1 MVIWLSKKVEKPI
14 LRLTYEDYEDHGLAP
29 LLMETAGGKAE
40 DLNLFTYKKIIS
52 KITGWPIGNRPELS
66 EMGEYQ
72 LAKVSEKRERVLVFS
87 PHPDDDVIS
96 MGGTIKRLNDQS
108 HHISVAY
115 MTSGS
120 NGVRD

>member
-1 MVIWLSKKVEKPI
+1 M
-14 LRLTYEDYEDHGLAP
+14 TYEDYEDHGLAP
-29 LLMETAGGKAE
+29 LVMESANGKAE
-40 DLNLFTYKKIIS
+40 DLNLFVFKKMIS

-72 LAKVSEKRERVLVFS
+72 LAKVSEKKEKVLIFS

-96 MGGTIKRLNDQS
+96 MGGTLKRLNDQE
-108 HHISVAY
+108 HNISVAY

-120 NGVRD
+120 NGVRDE